1 MSAVGYAGPEIA
13 GLSPSASAIDELA
26 RATKPGGAFAYT
38 LRPDLLDSLGCEAK
52 HAELPPTGKRRLLEK
67 TDAFQGLPKG
77 ESGIY
82 YNVWAVEVL

>member
-1 MSAVGYAGPEIA
+1 LSVVGYAGPEIA

-26 RATKPGGAFAYT
+26 RATKPGGAYA
-38 LRPDLLDSLGCEAK
+38 LRPDLLDSHGFAAK
-52 HAELPPTGKRRLLEK
+52 HAELPPRGKRRLLEK